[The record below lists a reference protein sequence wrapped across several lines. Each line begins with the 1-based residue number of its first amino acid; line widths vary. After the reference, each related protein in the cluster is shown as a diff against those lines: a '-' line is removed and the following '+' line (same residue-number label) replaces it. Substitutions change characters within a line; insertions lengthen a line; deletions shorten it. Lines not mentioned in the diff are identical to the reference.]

1 MKTLMKL
8 RRRLGHLAIG
18 PLVGAI
24 LAGILLM
31 VLMLNINNDQ
41 NSIRETNGDKHAY
54 ISVPVRLVP
63 VS

>member
-1 MKTLMKL
+1 MKTLLKI

-24 LAGILLM
+24 LAGILLI

-41 NSIRETNGDKHAY
+41 NPIGETKGEKHAY
-54 ISVPVRLVP
+54 ISIPVRVVP

>member
-8 RRRLGHLAIG
+8 RKRLGHSAIG

-24 LAGILLM
+24 VAGILLI

-41 NSIRETNGDKHAY
+41 DSIRQTKGEKHVY
-54 ISVPVRLVP
+54 VSVPVRVIH